1 MYFVVVGQRPC
12 PGIQPPCAS
21 SQQPALIALVPPCNQ
36 ALPQANTQAGCQTA
50 LSDRLM
56 ASSMESLNSITT
68 LCQQQNLMRP
78 SSTDHEDYS
87 YPNLRL
93 QLQEHHNQHTSDGY
107 IIVQPDQSVQEN
119 IQENVCADTENCGP
133 RGAMDDTL

>member
-1 MYFVVVGQRPC
+1 MHFVVVGQRPC

-21 SQQPALIALVPPCNQ
+21 SQQPTLVALVPPCNQ
-36 ALPQANTQAGCQTA
+36 ALLQASTQAGRQTT
-50 LSDRLM
+50 LSNRLI
-56 ASSMESLNSITT
+56 ASSTESLNSITT

-78 SSTDHEDYS
+78 SSTEDYS

-107 IIVQPDQSVQEN
+107 IIVQPDQSVREN
-119 IQENVCADTENCGP
+119 TQENVCADTENCGP